1 MINLDISDRTYCEL
15 FGAIAGLFVLVY
27 GNGKRVQFN
36 KLLKNGIRVQ
46 GKVEEIKIKR
56 WSWITNNRQATFYP
70 VIYFKTIDSGPIS
83 ADYDLF
89 ASNPSA
95 YSLGEKVEVVYDPT
109 NPRNFMVDNLSSKM
123 VAPLLLLAGA
133 AVLFASVIFYILDPD
148 SYIRF

>member
-1 MINLDISDRTYCEL
+1 MLTIDISDRTYGEL
-15 FGAIAGLFVLVY
+15 FGTIAGLYMLVL
-27 GNGKRVQFN
+27 GNGRRVQFN

-56 WSWITNNRQATFYP
+56 WSWGTNNRQVRFYP
-70 VIYFKTIDSGPIS
+70 VIYFKTVDSGPIS

-89 ASNPSA
+89 ASNPSVYA
-95 YSLGEKVEVVYDPT
+95 LGEKVEVVYDPA
-109 NPRNFMVDNLSSKM
+109 NHRNFMVDNLSTKT

-133 AVLFASVIFYILDPD
+133 AVLSASVIFYILDPD